1 MPLTHKIALCVLVW
15 LGSSAVSAAW
25 ADDGGLAA
33 CLLKP
38 KQTIQLGS
46 PVFGVLAQVFVD
58 RSAPVKAG
66 EIVAKLDTSVEE
78 AQVALD
84 RFRAA
89 NKTEIE
95 MAQTDLSW
103 NQRELR
109 RLRNLAADRLAK
121 ASEVDQY
128 EAKVAQDLI
137 AIRKATADQKTAA
150 LEAERSERQLQ
161 LKLIKSP
168 INGIVTD
175 VKLSPGDYIYENT
188 PIMTIDQLDPLYIDL
203 VLPAQRYGSVKMGQV
218 AEVHLAAPI
227 GSVVPATVDAVDA
240 VVDPAS
246 DTFRVRLVMHNPG
259 NRIPAGIRC
268 SASLPTITA
277 GSG

>member
-1 MPLTHKIALCVLVW
+1 M
-15 LGSSAVSAAW
+15 
-25 ADDGGLAA
+25 ADDGGLSA

-38 KQTIQLGS
+38 KETIELGS
-46 PVFGVLAQVFVD
+46 PVFGVLSQVFVD
-58 RSAPVKAG
+58 RSSAVKQG
-66 EIVAKLDTSVEE
+66 EVVAKLDTSVEE

-84 RFRAA
+84 KFRAA
-89 NKTEIE
+89 NRAEIE
-95 MAQTDLSW
+95 MAQSDLSW

-109 RLRNLAADRLAK
+109 RLRDLAANRLAK
-121 ASEVDQY
+121 ASELDQY
-128 EAKVAQDLI
+128 EAKVAQDQI
-137 AIRKATADQKTAA
+137 AIRKAEADQKTAA

-168 INGIVTD
+168 IDGIVTD

-203 VLPAQRYGSVKMGQV
+203 VMPARRYGSVKIGQV
-218 AEVHLAAPI
+218 ADVHLAAPI
-227 GSVVPATVDAVDA
+227 GSTVKATVNAVDA

-246 DTFRVRLVMHNPG
+246 DTFRVRLVLHNPG

-277 GSG
+277 GNE